1 MATLCRNCGN
11 PLVYDPITKRVICDA
26 CGSAFAAESIEAYSK
41 QFEENRQAQPA
52 QDVVSEFL
60 ECHVYS
66 CSSCG
71 GEIII
76 NGSEAS
82 TTCIYCGS
90 PSVIFSR
97 ISKEKRPDYILPF
110 QVSKDDALKIL
121 NQRFS
126 NGLFIPKAFKQLN
139 PEMIRGIYIPY
150 WLVNAYHAESN
161 IISSAMNNGNSSTTY
176 YYARAGYLQMNNMT
190 IEASRQLNDESSR
203 RLEPYDFAKLKPFDE
218 EYMLGFYSNMSDIS
232 YGELRQTIDKR
243 SASVYQSK
251 VRFMTPGGIGK
262 ILDTKSATLIDKDV
276 KYALLPAWFI
286 TVQHEGKPHTILING
301 ENGKVVCGLPWN
313 KKLFWTLICA
323 IGGGVGLL
331 GAIIGFIVGTFINP
345 FGTVGAAMYLPSML
359 PGFLPWLLIATVFFL
374 IGLVKYKRV
383 TEQIK
388 LTQDVEIFNFTKKRQ
403 G

>member
-176 YYARAGYLQMNNMT
+176 Y
-190 IEASRQLNDESSR
+190 
-203 RLEPYDFAKLKPFDE
+203 
-218 EYMLGFYSNMSDIS
+218 
-232 YGELRQTIDKR
+232 
-243 SASVYQSK
+243 
-251 VRFMTPGGIGK
+251 
-262 ILDTKSATLIDKDV
+262 
-276 KYALLPAWFI
+276 
-286 TVQHEGKPHTILING
+286 
-301 ENGKVVCGLPWN
+301 
-313 KKLFWTLICA
+313 
-323 IGGGVGLL
+323 
-331 GAIIGFIVGTFINP
+331 
-345 FGTVGAAMYLPSML
+345 
-359 PGFLPWLLIATVFFL
+359 
-374 IGLVKYKRV
+374 
-383 TEQIK
+383 
-388 LTQDVEIFNFTKKRQ
+388 
-403 G
+403 